1 MDPIL
6 IGYSINMLN
15 EDFEWTQK
23 RRLRFL
29 IKPTIKLPKSVDSNV
44 WQESYDYFENIS
56 EQEMMDNWTK
66 WRHKDRLVELTGYNI
81 REGNRVLTA
90 SYLHFF
96 DYVPTE
102 VWAMEY
108 RSEPV
113 DENLIFLGYDVA
125 NGGTLSGLSNCGYTD
140 VALKYCRENYLQHL
154 NQHGLFEDFGVALDF
169 LSYTNQRT
177 PADSPFYV
185 YSLYTDKFINL

>member
-15 EDFEWTQK
+15 EDFEWTQD
-23 RRLRFL
+23 RRLIFL
-29 IKPTIKLPKSVDSNV
+29 IDPLTKLPKSVDSNV
-44 WQESYDYFENIS
+44 WEESYDYLKKIS

-66 WRHKDRLVELTGYNI
+66 WRSKDRLIELTEYSTTD
-81 REGNRVLTA
+81 ENRVLVA

-113 DENLIFLGYDVA
+113 DNDLIFLGYDVA
-125 NGGTLSGLSNCGYTD
+125 NGGTLSGLSNCGFTD
-140 VALKYCRENYLQHL
+140 AALEYCRENYSQHL
-154 NQHGLFEDFGVALDF
+154 NQHGLFEDFGIANDF
-169 LSYTNQRT
+169 LGYTNQRT

-185 YSLYTDKFINL
+185 YSLYTDKIID